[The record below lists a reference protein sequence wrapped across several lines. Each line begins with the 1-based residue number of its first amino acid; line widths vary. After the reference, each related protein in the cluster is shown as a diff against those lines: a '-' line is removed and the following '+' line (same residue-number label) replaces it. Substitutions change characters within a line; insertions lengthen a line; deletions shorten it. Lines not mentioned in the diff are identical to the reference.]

1 MPEANGRARK
11 KYRWIFVD
19 KKVNIGVM
27 KVSAEIVN
35 GKCPTCDE
43 FTMLVG
49 LTKEMYRCMNCGADL
64 EQHINGKI
72 SYLPHITRPEHMDVF
87 VKEWTDGQKI

>member
-1 MPEANGRARK
+1 
-11 KYRWIFVD
+11 
-19 KKVNIGVM
+19 M
-27 KVSAEIVN
+27 KITAEIVN

-72 SYLPHITRPEHMDVF
+72 SYIPHISSKTLVSEVDKYF
-87 VKEWTDGQKI
+87 DNEKS